1 MWNWFSF
8 NIFLQFNKTFIIFAY
23 QKHEQNCIET
33 NKTIA
38 TMPKYINP
46 VTDFGF
52 KRIFKDEE
60 ITRGFL
66 NALLQKYDPATVIKT
81 VTITDGELDE
91 TSKAIR
97 RVVYDVHCT
106 TDTGEEFVI
115 EMQNEAQEFFQE
127 RIVYYLA
134 RSASRQQTKGVIKH
148 IDENGKPKETK
159 WNYNLKRIYGV
170 FFMNFK
176 DMEHPQPLSHFAL
189 LETEKHYQDTDVFQY
204 WKIQMPLYREMKES
218 DCKDDI
224 DKWIYNL
231 SNMETMETQL
241 PFASEQPLFVR
252 LGKLAAYSN
261 LSAQQQIQYDDSYNN
276 YLAYM
281 GAQEYQMNEGIR
293 IGIEK
298 GEMSKAITIARNLKA
313 AGLDISFIA
322 QNTGLTTKQIQSL

>member
-1 MWNWFSF
+1 
-8 NIFLQFNKTFIIFAY
+8 
-23 QKHEQNCIET
+23 
-33 NKTIA
+33 
-38 TMPKYINP
+38 MPKYINP

-66 NALLQKYDPATVIKT
+66 NALLQKYDPATHIKS

-91 TSKAIR
+91 ASKAIR

-134 RSASRQQTKGVIKH
+134 RSASRQQNKGVIKH

-176 DMEHPQPLSHFAL
+176 DLNHPQPLSHFAL

-204 WKIQMPLYREMKES
+204 WKIQMPLYREITES

-231 SNMETMETQL
+231 SNMDTMETAL
-241 PFASEQPLFVR
+241 PFTNELPLFMR
-252 LGKLAAYSN
+252 LEKIAEYSN
-261 LSAQQQIQYDDSYNN
+261 MSAKQQMQYDDSYNN

-281 GAQEYQMNEGIR
+281 GAQEYKMNEGIR
-293 IGIEK
+293 IGEAK
-298 GEMSKAITIARNLKA
+298 GRAEGRAEGAQSNAIATARKMKSKGYSLDEIAEL
-313 AGLDISFIA
+313 
-322 QNTGLTTKQIQSL
+322 TGLPLTQIQSL

>member
-1 MWNWFSF
+1 
-8 NIFLQFNKTFIIFAY
+8 
-23 QKHEQNCIET
+23 
-33 NKTIA
+33 
-38 TMPKYINP
+38 MPKYINP

-66 NALLQKYDPATVIKT
+66 NALLQKYDPATHIKS
-81 VTITDGELDE
+81 VTITDGELDD

-115 EMQNEAQEFFQE
+115 EMQNEAQEFFQQ

-134 RSASRQQTKGVIKH
+134 RSASRQQTKGIIKH
-148 IDENGKPKETK
+148 IDESGKPKETK

-176 DMEHPQPLSHFAL
+176 DLNHPQPLSHFAL

-231 SNMETMETQL
+231 SNMETMETAL
-241 PFASEQPLFVR
+241 PFTNEMPLFMR
-252 LGKLAAYSN
+252 LEKIAEYSN
-261 LSAQQQIQYDDSYNN
+261 LSAKQQMQYDDSYNN

-281 GAQEYQMNEGIR
+281 GAQEYKWKEGR
-293 IGIEK
+293 EQGRAE
-298 GEMSKAITIARNLKA
+298 GEQSKAIATARMMKA
-313 AGLDISFIA
+313 DGEPIDKIIKY
-322 QNTGLTTKQIQSL
+322 TGLTAEQIQTL